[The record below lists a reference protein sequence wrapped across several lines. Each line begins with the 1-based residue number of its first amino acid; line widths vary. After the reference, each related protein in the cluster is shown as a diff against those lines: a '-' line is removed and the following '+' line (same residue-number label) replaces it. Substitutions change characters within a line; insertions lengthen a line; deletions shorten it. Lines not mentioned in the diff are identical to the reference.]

1 MIELLHAT
9 LRPHLRQTRN
19 AVELQQA
26 LLLLRPLLGAARP
39 LWDLRQGARG
49 RGLVGRVGAIG
60 SGGRELGAAA
70 QRADGSSLSLPH
82 QTLVDHGLQTHSA
95 QLGMDAHQDLL
106 LLLLSVLLAAVA
118 VGHQAG
124 LSREP
129 AGLQHLSGRLLY
141 ELPVSPDVPSAGE
154 LRRDREAD
162 DEFVSDGGG
171 NQKYLPG
178 FRQFS
183 QQLLRRAVPCLW
195 RTPHLFT

>member
-1 MIELLHAT
+1 MA
-9 LRPHLRQTRN
+9 
-19 AVELQQA
+19 
-26 LLLLRPLLGAARP
+26 
-39 LWDLRQGARG
+39 
-49 RGLVGRVGAIG
+49 AIG
-60 SGGRELGAAA
+60 SGRRELGTAA

-129 AGLQHLSGRLLY
+129 TGLQHLSGRLLY
-141 ELPVSPDVPSAGE
+141 EPPVSLDVLSAGE

-162 DEFVSDGGG
+162 DKFVSDGGG

-195 RTPHLFT
+195 RTPELFTSVSRNITRCNIK